1 MIFTINDFEGPLDLL
16 LHLIKANK
24 MDIYNIDISLIT
36 NEYLEFIESNEDL
49 TIDASS
55 EYLVMASELIHL
67 KSKFLLNEEIE
78 DEEEYEFNNP
88 EDLTRR
94 LLEYEKIKSV
104 ASEFRNLEE
113 RRQEVYTKI
122 PSRMDEYKDKFTDIN
137 SNVTLDDL
145 LNAFSL
151 FLKREELKQPVNTK
165 VTRKEYS
172 VEERCLSIRKKLK
185 QCSGKI
191 KFIDLFESI
200 SKSYVVVTFLSIL
213 NMTKNGEIIL
223 TQKNNFKDIY
233 LETSGN

>member
-1 MIFTINDFEGPLDLL
+1 M
-16 LHLIKANK
+16 
-24 MDIYNIDISLIT
+24 SL
-36 NEYLEFIESNEDL
+36 
-49 TIDASS
+49 
-55 EYLVMASELIHL
+55 
-67 KSKFLLNEEIE
+67 
-78 DEEEYEFNNP
+78 
-88 EDLTRR
+88 
-94 LLEYEKIKSV
+94 
-104 ASEFRNLEE
+104 NLEE

-200 SKSYVVVTFLSIL
+200 SKSYVVVTFLLRIL
-213 NMTKNGEIIL
+213 NKLKMEKCFNSKKNKEDIL
-223 TQKNNFKDIY
+223 KN
-233 LETSGN
+233 EW